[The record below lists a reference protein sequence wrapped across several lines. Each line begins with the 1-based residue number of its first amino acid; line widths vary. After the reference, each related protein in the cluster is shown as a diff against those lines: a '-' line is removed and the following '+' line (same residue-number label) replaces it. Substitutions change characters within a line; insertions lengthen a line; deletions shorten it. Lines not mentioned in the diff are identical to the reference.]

1 MLNDSKSTIN
11 ITNKKG
17 DFWISFEH
25 DTDQILGHTLM
36 KIYTIIVIVLISLK
50 NLLRQGPWITVTV
63 SHK

>member
-1 MLNDSKSTIN
+1 MLHDSKSTIN

-50 NLLRQGPWITVTV
+50 DLLRHG
-63 SHK
+63 H

>member
-36 KIYTIIVIVLISLK
+36 KICTIIVIVLISLK
-50 NLLRQGPWITVTV
+50 CTLYLYFFMLKYFKVN
-63 SHK
+63 